1 MPHGWNLPGYVEVAK
16 LGEGAQGRVVLARHE
31 SGGVP
36 VAIKYLATGLLAD
49 ATARETFRGEAEVL
63 RRVVNEHVARLL
75 YFVEWQGGA
84 AIILEAVPG
93 RSLRRVLD
101 ERDAP
106 FEPEAALA
114 VLKGS
119 LLGLAAAHGAGVVH
133 RDYKPANVLVRDDGR
148 SKLIDFGIAVLAGQG
163 DKSGTPAYMAPE
175 QWNGDP
181 ATPATDLYAATCV
194 FVECITGKKPFEATT
209 IDELRS
215 KHIKTRPSL
224 DRVPGEL
231 HRLIERGM
239 AKNPSE
245 RIWSAVEFVQ
255 ELEEIAV
262 RTYGP
267 DWERRGL
274 IALGALAAVVGTAIP
289 LTVFGA
295 ALLAPGV
302 SGLGAGSGAVAS
314 GAAGSAVSG
323 AGYVQGA
330 ATADVVTKAA
340 GSTSKGFLSKLG
352 GGKGIAGMGTAG
364 AGAVIAGWLFWPSPP
379 DSGGVSRG
387 AVHGYFTRPGVLVG
401 SPNMPASETPWMD
414 LKLSATPAR
423 AKAESQ
429 VRFVLQFRA
438 RTPWGGAY
446 LPNGQRQCYGEN
458 SDHPDVEREYSFGF
472 GGGYVA
478 HDQNEKSAVVAL
490 YPSPPAKR
498 DEPPK
503 DANAVTLRASR
514 KVTGEAQPYV
524 AAQCAYMSRW
534 TETRTVTLPG
544 SKTLPPGKY
553 IVAPSVPPRLGET
566 TLEGQPVSPESAGAV
581 TEGRLPV
588 LEVLEDG

>member
-1 MPHGWNLPGYVEVAK
+1 MGA
-16 LGEGAQGRVVLARHE
+16 GAQGQVVLARHE
-31 SGGVP
+31 TGGIP
-36 VAIKYLATGLLAD
+36 VAIKYLAAGLLAD
-49 ATARETFRGEAEVL
+49 ATARRTFRSEAEVL

-75 YFVEWQGGA
+75 YFVEWQEGA
-84 AIILEAVPG
+84 AIIMEAVPG

-106 FEPEAALA
+106 LQPESALT

-133 RDYKPANVLVRDDGR
+133 RDYKPANVLVQDDGR
-148 SKLIDFGIAVLAGQG
+148 SKLIDFGIAVLAGRG

-181 ATPATDLYAATCV
+181 ATSATDVYAATCV

-209 IDELRS
+209 IDELRT
-215 KHIKTRPSL
+215 KHIETRPSL
-224 DRVPGEL
+224 DRVPEEL

-239 AKNPSE
+239 AKDPSD
-245 RIWSAVEFVQ
+245 RMWNALEFVR
-255 ELEEIAV
+255 ELEEVAV

-274 IALGALAAVVGTAIP
+274 VALGAVAALVGTAVP
-289 LTVFGA
+289 LTMFGA
-295 ALLAPGV
+295 AVLAPGA
-302 SGLGAGSGAVAS
+302 SGLGAGAGSGAVAS
-314 GAAGSAVSG
+314 GAAGQAASG

-330 ATADVVTKAA
+330 ATADVVGKAA

-352 GGKGIAGMGTAG
+352 GGKGIAGIGTAG

-379 DSGGVSRG
+379 DTGGVSRG
-387 AVHGYFTRPGVLVG
+387 AVHGYFTNPGVLLG

-414 LKLSATPAR
+414 LKLSVTPAR
-423 AKAESQ
+423 AEAGSRVE
-429 VRFVLQFRA
+429 FVVQFRA
-438 RTPWGGAY
+438 RTPSGGAY
-446 LPNGQRQCYGEN
+446 LPNGQRQCHGEDSN
-458 SDHPDVEREYSFGF
+458 HPDVAREYSFGF

-478 HDQNEKSAVVAL
+478 QEQNEQAAILAL
-490 YPSPPAKR
+490 YPSPPANR
-498 DEPPK
+498 DDPPK
-503 DANAVTLRASR
+503 DANAITLPTSR
-514 KVTGEAQPYV
+514 NVTGEAQPYV
-524 AAQCAYMSRW
+524 AAQCAYMSSW

-544 SKTLPPGKY
+544 PETVPPGRY
-553 IVAPSVPPRLGET
+553 LVAPSVPARLGDT
-566 TLEGQPVSPESAGAV
+566 TLDGQPIPPESAGAV